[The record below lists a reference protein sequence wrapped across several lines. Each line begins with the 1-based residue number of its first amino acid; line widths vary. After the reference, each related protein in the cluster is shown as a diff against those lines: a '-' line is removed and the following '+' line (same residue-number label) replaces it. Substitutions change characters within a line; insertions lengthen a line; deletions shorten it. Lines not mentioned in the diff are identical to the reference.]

1 MKEEWG
7 SQSCTS
13 SCTIMERNK
22 RMGESFNYTFRVC
35 LFGGKIGWMENFG
48 KKMGRETVLECVWL
62 GGEDKTKWWD
72 PCVFSP
78 DPPKSS
84 LQNWEKT
91 EERNWISFL
100 DENAHVQLYFH
111 LRCFFS
117 HFFFF
122 LFFLRYLPF
131 FFLIFLWIWFL
142 FFNKFRWLIFF
153 GCLSFF
159 RF

>member
-48 KKMGRETVLECVWL
+48 KKMGRETFLECVWL
-62 GGEDKTKWWD
+62 GGEDKTKWWG
-72 PCVFSP
+72 PCVFFP
-78 DPPKSS
+78 GPPKSS

-111 LRCFFS
+111 LRCFFHIFFLS
-117 HFFFF
+117 FFPTLPTFFFF
-122 LFFLRYLPF
+122 I
-131 FFLIFLWIWFL
+131 IFLWIWFL